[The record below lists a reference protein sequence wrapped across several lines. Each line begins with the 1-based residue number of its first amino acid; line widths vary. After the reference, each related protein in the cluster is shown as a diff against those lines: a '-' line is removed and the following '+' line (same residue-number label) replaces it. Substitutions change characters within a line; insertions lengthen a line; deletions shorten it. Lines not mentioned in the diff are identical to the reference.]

1 MEKQSRVKAMFFSGY
16 LGNSGP
22 KTSENVIEIGKHVSE
37 NRFPQL
43 AEVDAYWTAL
53 KGSRQMPS
61 RLEIDPRGIEGALAH
76 TFMIE
81 RIAPGVG
88 RIRLAGSHLND
99 LMGMEI
105 RGMPLTALIAPEHR
119 ARFAD
124 YLEQV
129 FTAPAQLIADLSA
142 ERGLGKPKCQAR
154 MLVLPLTDDENR
166 VTRALG
172 CLATY
177 GGVGRPPRRFRM
189 DTQRLT
195 PLTGSVPLPRSVP
208 RQNMTPDPVFAEPA
222 RPFDL
227 TTKSG
232 RKPVLRLIK
241 SDK

>member
-1 MEKQSRVKAMFFSGY
+1 MFFSGY

-88 RIRLAGSHLND
+88 HIRLAGSHLND